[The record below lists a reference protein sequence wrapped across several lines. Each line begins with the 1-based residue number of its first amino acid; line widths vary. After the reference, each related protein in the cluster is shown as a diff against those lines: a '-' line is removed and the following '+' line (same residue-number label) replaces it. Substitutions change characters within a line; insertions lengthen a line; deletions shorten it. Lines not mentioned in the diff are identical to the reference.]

1 MEMRQSCTGRTLPP
15 GLVGL
20 SDWLHQISPIQASMG
35 SHISRP
41 EQHQNFQSSEFL
53 ECPKNASHT
62 DLRSAFVCKVKNVG
76 PYICFNVVL
85 PAADI
90 ITDINTTLFLFNL
103 GHPNWATASSTF
115 IFLPF
120 LSKIILAAPDLIRC
134 RLTWKHIVG
143 VLLHFPLINPF
154 VHTIMALR
162 IILLPAR
169 SLYTYDWNV

>member
-1 MEMRQSCTGRTLPP
+1 M
-15 GLVGL
+15 
-20 SDWLHQISPIQASMG
+20 
-35 SHISRP
+35 
-41 EQHQNFQSSEFL
+41 
-53 ECPKNASHT
+53 
-62 DLRSAFVCKVKNVG
+62 KNVG

-169 SLYTYDWNV
+169 SLYTYDWKV